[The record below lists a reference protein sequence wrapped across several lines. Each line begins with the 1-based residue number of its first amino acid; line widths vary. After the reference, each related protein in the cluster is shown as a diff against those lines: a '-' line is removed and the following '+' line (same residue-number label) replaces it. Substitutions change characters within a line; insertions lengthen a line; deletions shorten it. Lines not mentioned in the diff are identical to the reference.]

1 MPNSYFKF
9 KQFIIYQENCAM
21 KVGTDGVLLG
31 AWVNAGKAS
40 TILDIGTGT
49 GLIALMLAQRSEA
62 RIDAIDIDIDAVN
75 QAKANIEKS
84 PWYDRIHIIHEA
96 FQTYSQKSIK
106 YDLLVTNPPYFLN
119 ALKSADAKR
128 SIARHDH
135 QLSQFDLIEGA
146 ARLLDPDGKFGVILP
161 FTEYQIFTE
170 QMQANNLFENR
181 KTLVFTKPGKKPARI
196 LAEFSFF
203 KLPVEMGEIVIEKY
217 GRHAYSEEYIELTRD
232 YYIKF

>member
-1 MPNSYFKF
+1 
-9 KQFIIYQENCAM
+9 M

-49 GLIALMLAQRSEA
+49 GLIALMLAQRSDA
-62 RIDAIDIDIDAVN
+62 RIDAIDIDIDAVD
-75 QAKANIEKS
+75 QAKINIEKS
-84 PWYDRIHIIHEA
+84 PWNNRIHIIHEA
-96 FQTYSQKSIK
+96 FQIYSQEEIK
-106 YDLLVTNPPYFLN
+106 YDLLITNPPYFLN
-119 ALKSADAKR
+119 ALKSPDEKR

-135 QLSQFDLIEGA
+135 QLGQCDLIEAA
-146 ARLLDPDGKFGVILP
+146 ARLLNPGGKFGVILP
-161 FTEYQIFTE
+161 FTEYQLFSE
-170 QMQANNLFENR
+170 QMLTKDLFENR

-196 LAEFSFF
+196 LAEFSHF

-217 GRHAYSEEYIELTRD
+217 GRHAYSEEYIQLTRD